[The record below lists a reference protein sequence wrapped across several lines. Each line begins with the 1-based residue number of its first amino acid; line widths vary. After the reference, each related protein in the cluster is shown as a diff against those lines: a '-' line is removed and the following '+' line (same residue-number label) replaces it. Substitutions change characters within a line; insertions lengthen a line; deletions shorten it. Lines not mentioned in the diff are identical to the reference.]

1 MIRLLL
7 ATCLLASPLAL
18 AQASSPEH
26 DCGLLPP
33 ELEPREP
40 VPTRPFERPVRPGE
54 PPLVQRTWGTDRALR
69 SNGIPQPT
77 PRTGALAGKHVYLS
91 QGHGFTY
98 TNTLSRWATQ
108 RGNTQQ
114 IVEDLVSA
122 ESMNQWLIPMLQL
135 AGATVFPI
143 RESDFNP
150 AMVVVDD
157 SGGGYSE
164 VGAPALFS
172 ASSEPGM
179 APLPAKLDDR
189 VNPFARG
196 ATRLLQAASA
206 PSAHADFVPSLPA
219 DGYYSVYVTYSA
231 KPGRVT
237 DAHYVVRHAG
247 GETHFRLNQQRHGS
261 TWILLGR
268 FFFRAGA
275 PAERASVQ
283 VWNDTAGAGSHVSVD
298 AVRFGGGMGLVER
311 QVGSAPLT
319 TSGRPRAEESSRYA
333 AQFNGA
339 PQAVYDPNGDRDD
352 RNDDISTR
360 SRYTAWAHES
370 GEDAVFISWHTNASG
385 TGGRGTEVFVYGPG
399 APNTAYE
406 FTGVPGSEELAQ
418 KVYAELVGDIKAAWD
433 PAWKTRGVKSAYFG
447 ELGPLSNPET
457 PAILMEM
464 AFHDQVDDAAQLKHP
479 RFRYL
484 LTRAVLQGVIKYFAA
499 KDGTPVN
506 LPPEPPTAL
515 AARNLGG
522 GQVELRWAPPTLDVA
537 AGQEATTWIVYQG
550 RDGLSWDDGT
560 PVDGMSLTM
569 PLSQGELRYFRVSGV
584 NAGGESFPSQAVGVV
599 GSPTPA
605 PVLIVNGFDRLDST
619 LGRSDDLSNWNL
631 GNVFRVAQ
639 LRMNDGT
646 YVRHHGDAVA
656 AAGRAFDSATHG
668 ALAEGLVSLQGYLL
682 VDWIAGRG
690 QQVGTLASVR
700 AGPPPDVLLAAL
712 QAWVEAGGRLVV
724 SGSSFAGALAAGS
737 GAAQAFLQ
745 QVLGAQV
752 GTGSGAPPLSG
763 SPGGVLDGLA
773 GLQLDDGLGGTYPA
787 GGLDVLTAAGGQVWA
802 VEGTGGAAA
811 VGKTTGAGAS
821 VLLAFPVETVL
832 AEDKRREL
840 VARLLAWG
848 SVPNLPQAPV
858 ADGGTPGGE
867 DAGTP
872 GEPVVLEG
880 VPGGVSGGPRAA
892 GCGCAGAGLSPLA
905 GWALLAAF
913 AWKTG
918 RSRRR

>member
-1 MIRLLL
+1 MLRMLLT
-7 ATCLLASPLAL
+7 TCLLAAPLAH
-18 AQASSPEH
+18 AQEVPPEH

-33 ELEPREP
+33 DLEPREP
-40 VPTRPFERPVRPGE
+40 VPTRPFERPVRTGE
-54 PPLVQRTWGTDRALR
+54 PPLLQRTWGTDRAPR
-69 SNGIPQPT
+69 SNGIPQPS
-77 PRTGALAGKHVYLS
+77 PRSGALTGKHIYLS

-108 RGNTQQ
+108 RGTTQQ

-122 ESMNQWLIPMLQL
+122 ESINHWLIPMLQL
-135 AGATVFPI
+135 TGATVFPI

-150 AMVVVDD
+150 AMVVVDE
-157 SGGGYSE
+157 SGAGYSE

-172 ASSEPGM
+172 ASGEQGM
-179 APLPAKLDDR
+179 APLPAKLGDR
-189 VNPFARG
+189 ANPFALG
-196 ATRLLQAASA
+196 TTRLLQAANA
-206 PSAHADFVPSLPA
+206 PTAHADFVPTLPA
-219 DGYYSVYVTYSA
+219 DGHYSVYVAYSA

-275 PAERASVQ
+275 AADRASVQ
-283 VWNDTAGAGSHVSVD
+283 VWNDTASAGSHVSVD
-298 AVRFGGGMGLVER
+298 AVRFGGGMGLIER
-311 QVGSAPLT
+311 QVGSAALT

-399 APNTAYE
+399 APNTAYD

-418 KVYAELVGDIKAAWD
+418 KIYAELVGDIKAAWD

-447 ELGPLSNPET
+447 ELGPASNPET

-484 LTRAVLQGVIKYFAA
+484 LTRAILQGVIKYYAA

-506 LPPEPPTAL
+506 LPPEPPTAV
-515 AARNLGG
+515 AALNLGG
-522 GQVELRWAPPTLDVA
+522 GQVQLRWAPPTLDVA
-537 AGQEATTWIVYQG
+537 AGQEATSWVVYQG
-550 RDGLSWDDGT
+550 RDGISWDDGT
-560 PVDGMSLTM
+560 PVDATSLTVT
-569 PLSQGELRYFRVSGV
+569 LAQGELRYFRVSGV
-584 NAGGESFPSQAVGVV
+584 NAGGESFPSQAVGAV
-599 GSPTPA
+599 GSSTPA

-619 LGRSDDLSNWNL
+619 QGRFDDLSTWSL

-639 LRMNDGT
+639 VRMNDGT

-656 AAGRAFDSATHG
+656 AARRAFDSASHG
-668 ALAEGLVSLQGYLL
+668 ALAAGLVPLQGYTF
-682 VDWIAGRG
+682 VDWVAGRG
-690 QQVGTLASVR
+690 QQEGSLPSTR
-700 AGPPPDVLLAAL
+700 AGAPPAGLLAAL
-712 QAWVEAGGRLVV
+712 KAWVEGGGRLVI

-737 GAAQAFLQ
+737 GEAQAFLQ

-752 GTGSGAPPLSG
+752 GTGSGTPPLSG

-773 GLQLDDGLGGTYPA
+773 GLQVDDGLGGTYPA
-787 GGLDVLTAAGGQVWA
+787 GSLDVLTAAGGQVWA
-802 VEGTGGAAA
+802 VDGTGAATA
-811 VGKTTGAGAS
+811 VGKNTGSGAA
-821 VLLAFPVETVL
+821 VLLAFPLETVT
-832 AEDKRREL
+832 AADKRQEL
-840 VARLLAWG
+840 VARLLGWA
-848 SVPNLPQAPV
+848 SVPVLPDASGP
-858 ADGGTPGGE
+858 DGGTPG
-867 DAGTP
+867 TP
-872 GEPVVLEG
+872 DGPVVIAAL
-880 VPGGVSGGPRAA
+880 PGGTAGGPKVA
-892 GCGCAGAGLSPLA
+892 GCGCAGGGLSPLA
-905 GWALLAAF
+905 GWGLLAAF